1 MLDTKEAVQQALRD
15 NDARPYGRTR
25 TVTAEELVDAAE
37 QFDDPELSA
46 SALLELMEAYE
57 YDGEPRKAP
66 VVFARLLRLWDT
78 HPEAFGDWARLQ
90 VHWRFKWVAAALRST
105 PDVPLDAVRRWHTE
119 MRDRYLAAEF
129 DLQPYYAQRHHLAAH
144 TGLGTDDA
152 FDLWA
157 TRPRSRLSDCTAC
170 EIRATALHHVRAGDD
185 ARALAVWQPV
195 LDGRSPCSEEPY
207 TSQAHAL
214 LPLLRRGRTDEA
226 RSAHLTGYRWARG
239 KSSTATQIG
248 LHLEFCALS
257 GNEPRGL
264 EILAE
269 NRDLFDGQG
278 DLLARLQFLTGVQVL
293 AARLGELGHGGLA
306 VGGPPGTTWTAD
318 TLLAHVA
325 AEADALAARFDV
337 RNGSDAVGARRRERL
352 ARRPLLDEPLA
363 LGVRATAVTAAAGT
377 VPAEPGSPAPTAATA
392 RRTPAEPVP
401 EDFTALVGRARE
413 LARQT
418 HPDATALWQRIAE
431 RTAAGDHT
439 AEAGSER
446 LLRAELAER
455 EAVDAPDDADVSAV
469 QAALRTAAEL
479 FDAEGLP
486 GRALGARARADVSAL
501 GHRSAEGSGVTAD
514 WTVLDAHL
522 QQAGDLLAAGLLEPD
537 DHLTL
542 RQARAFAAHHDAV
555 AAQPDTDP
563 DSHTDSD
570 SHTGPGTPAEGDAPA
585 PAAPPTP
592 PADGSAAAAT
602 AERFEDAVRRFDTEV
617 AAYREAAEG
626 YGHLHRVA
634 AALQFSGDLAARH
647 GRFEQAEA
655 DLQRALDL
663 VDAAGR
669 PWRAPRVLGLLGQ
682 VKAVQGKSADAVPL
696 LHRALAESARWADDS
711 FPVAA
716 TYVMLGHV
724 SADTGDHGGAVR
736 ALSEAAARFDR
747 AGRTVDAAG
756 ARLELADVLDRT
768 GQPAD
773 AVAVL
778 ESVLGSG
785 AGADLPVRLAAQA
798 RLNLA
803 RGLSG
808 LGEHREAAE
817 EFLRLA
823 DVTAGWEDD
832 RDTHTMVACEATV
845 ALAEAGSWEAAH
857 AARLRTLAAHDRAPR
872 TDQVAAML
880 RETARLTME
889 AEGPAGLDAALE
901 RLAEADTLRERAEAA
916 GEPVTSWYLIGA
928 AHYERARA
936 YAVAERHE
944 ESLAR
949 AERAIAAYGTGGPEG
964 ERPRAEAVRVAALV
978 EGGTLGRTADARARL
993 TAAIRRCSGRPDLA
1007 DVVGILTAVHDRLA
1021 AQAD

>member
-25 TVTAEELVDAAE
+25 TVTAEELVDTAE

-66 VVFARLLRLWDT
+66 VVFARVLRLWDT

-90 VHWRFKWVAAALRST
+90 VYWRFKWVASALLST
-105 PDVPLDAVRRWHTE
+105 PDVPLDALHRWHTE
-119 MRDRYLAAEF
+119 MRDRYVAAEF

-170 EIRATALHHVRAGDD
+170 EIRATALHHLRAGDD

-195 LDGRSPCSEEPY
+195 LDGNSSCSEEPY
-207 TSQAHAL
+207 TSHAHAL
-214 LPLLRRGRTDEA
+214 LPMLRQGRTDEA

-278 DLLARLQFLTGVQVL
+278 DLLGRLQFLTGVQVL
-293 AARLGELGHGGLA
+293 AARLGELGHGALA
-306 VGGPPGTTWTAD
+306 VGGPPGATWTAD

-325 AEADALAARFDV
+325 AEADALAARFDA
-337 RNGSDAVGARRRERL
+337 RNGSDTVGAGRRERL
-352 ARRPLLDEPLA
+352 ARQPLLAEPLA
-363 LGVRATAVTAAAGT
+363 LGVRAAAVPAAADAAPA
-377 VPAEPGSPAPTAATA
+377 VPGHPAPTLGTA

-401 EDFTALVGRARE
+401 EDFTALVERARE

-418 HPDATALWQRIAE
+418 HPDATALWRRIAE

-455 EAVDAPDDADVSAV
+455 EAVDAPDDADVPTV

-486 GRALGARARADVSAL
+486 GRALGARVRADVSPL
-501 GHRSAEGSGVTAD
+501 GHRGTESREVAAD
-514 WTVLDAHL
+514 WALLDAHL
-522 QQAGDLLAAGLLEPD
+522 QQADDLLAAGLLEPD

-542 RQARAFAAHHDAV
+542 RQARAFAAHHDAL
-555 AAQPDTDP
+555 AAQPDT
-563 DSHTDSD
+563 
-570 SHTGPGTPAEGDAPA
+570 GTPAGGDAPA
-585 PAAPPTP
+585 PAT
-592 PADGSAAAAT
+592 DGPEAAAA
-602 AERFEDAVRRFDTEV
+602 AARFEDAARRFDTEV

-626 YGHLHRVA
+626 HGHLHRVA
-634 AALQFSGDLAARH
+634 AALQFSGDLAARR

-655 DLQRALDL
+655 DLLRALDL
-663 VDAAGR
+663 VDAADR

-682 VKAVQGKSADAVPL
+682 VKAVQGKHADAVPL
-696 LHRALAESARWADDS
+696 LHRALAESVRWADDL
-711 FPVAA
+711 FPAA
-716 TYVMLGHV
+716 TTYMMLGHV
-724 SADTGDHGGAVR
+724 SVHTGDHGGAVR

-747 AGRTVDAAG
+747 AGETVDAAG

-778 ESVLGSG
+778 ESVLGAG

-803 RGLSG
+803 RGLAG

-823 DVTAGWEDD
+823 EITAQWEDD
-832 RDTHTMVACEATV
+832 PDTHTMVACEATV
-845 ALAEAGSWEAAH
+845 ALAEAGIWEAAH

-872 TDQVAAML
+872 PDQVAAML
-880 RETARLTME
+880 REIARLTME
-889 AEGPAGLDAALE
+889 AEGPDGLDAALE
-901 RLAEADTLRERAEAA
+901 RLAEADGLRERAEAA
-916 GEPVTSWYLIGA
+916 GDPVTSWYLTGA

-936 YAVAERHE
+936 YAVADRHE
-944 ESLAR
+944 ESLTW
-949 AERAIAAYGTGGPEG
+949 AERAITAYEAGGPEG
-964 ERPRAEAVRVAALV
+964 ERPRAEVVRVAALV
-978 EGGTLGRTADARARL
+978 EGSTLGRTADAQARL
-993 TAAIRRCSGRPDLA
+993 TAAIRRCSGRPDLT

-1021 AQAD
+1021 ARAD